1 MATTVVLNQ
10 ATLVVDSVDFSDQV
24 QSISIMEQYEA
35 LESTAFGDTA
45 RKFVKG
51 LGNHEI
57 SATLFIAYGTSEVEE
72 KMNSLVGSNF
82 DVSVTPTA
90 STTASASNPE
100 YTLTGC
106 YLESITPVNGG
117 VGELPTID
125 VVFRGGA
132 LTRSVTP

>member
-10 ATLVVDSVDFSDQV
+10 ATLTVDSVDFSDQV
-24 QSISIMEQYEA
+24 STITVTESYEA

-57 SATLFIAYGTSEVEE
+57 SATLMIAYGTSEVEE
-72 KMNSLVGSNF
+72 KFNSLAGTTFNVI
-82 DVSVTPTA
+82 VTPT
-90 STTASASNPE
+90 TSATPGTDNPA

-106 YLESITPVNGG
+106 YLESVTPVNGG
-117 VGELPTID
+117 VGELPTMD

-132 LTRSVTP
+132 LTRATS

>member
-10 ATLVVDSVDFSDQV
+10 ANLAIDSVDFTDQCSSV
-24 QSISIMEQYEA
+24 TVTESYEA

-57 SATLFIAYGTSEVEE
+57 TATLMISYGASEVEE
-72 KMNSLVGSNF
+72 KLNSLAGTTFNVVVLPTTSA
-82 DVSVTPTA
+82 TPGA
-90 STTASASNPE
+90 GNPE

-106 YLESITPVNGG
+106 YLENVTPINGG
-117 VGELPTID
+117 VGELPTMD
-125 VVFRGGA
+125 VTFRGGA
-132 LTRSVTP
+132 LTRATS

>member
-10 ATLVVDSVDFSDQV
+10 ATLTVDSVDFSDQV
-24 QSISIMEQYEA
+24 STITVTESYEA

-57 SATLFIAYGTSEVEE
+57 SATLMIAYGTSEVEE
-72 KMNSLVGSNF
+72 KLNSLAGTTFNV
-82 DVSVTPTA
+82 VVTPTT
-90 STTASASNPE
+90 STTPGASNPE

-106 YLESITPVNGG
+106 YLESVTPVNGG
-117 VGELPTID
+117 VGELPTMD

-132 LTRSVTP
+132 LTRATS

>member
-1 MATTVVLNQ
+1 MSTTVVLNQ
-10 ATLVVDSVDFSDQV
+10 ATLVVDAVDFSDQV

-72 KMNSLVGSNF
+72 KMNSLVGTNF
-82 DVSVTPTA
+82 DVVVTPTA
-90 STTASASNPE
+90 SVTPGTSNPE

-132 LTRSVTP
+132 LTRATS

>member
-1 MATTVVLNQ
+1 MSTTVVLNQ

-72 KMNSLVGSNF
+72 KMNSLVGTNF
-82 DVSVTPTA
+82 DVVVTPT
-90 STTASASNPE
+90 TSATPGTDNPE

-117 VGELPTID
+117 VGEVPTID

-132 LTRSVTP
+132 LTRATS

>member
-1 MATTVVLNQ
+1 MSTTVVLNQ

-72 KMNSLVGSNF
+72 KMNSLVGTNF
-82 DVSVTPTA
+82 DVVVTPTA
-90 STTASASNPE
+90 SVTPGTSNPE

-132 LTRSVTP
+132 LTRATS

>member
-10 ATLVVDSVDFSDQV
+10 ATLTVDSVDFSDQV
-24 QSISIMEQYEA
+24 STITVTESYEA

-57 SATLFIAYGTSEVEE
+57 SATLMIAYGSSEVEQ
-72 KMNSLVGSNF
+72 KFNSLAGTTF
-82 DVSVTPTA
+82 DVVFTPT
-90 STTASASNPE
+90 TSATPGTSNPE

-106 YLESITPVNGG
+106 YLESVTPVNGG
-117 VGELPTID
+117 VGELPTMD

-132 LTRSVTP
+132 LTRATS

>member
-10 ATLVVDSVDFSDQV
+10 ATLTVDSVDFSDQV
-24 QSISIMEQYEA
+24 NTITVTESFEA

-57 SATLFIAYGTSEVEE
+57 TATLMIAYGTSEVEE
-72 KMNSLVGSNF
+72 KFNSLAGTNF
-82 DVSVTPTA
+82 DVVVTPTT
-90 STTASASNPE
+90 STTAGASNPE

-106 YLESITPVNGG
+106 YLESVTPVNGG
-117 VGELPTID
+117 VGELPTMD
-125 VVFRGGA
+125 VTFRGGA
-132 LTRSVTP
+132 LTRATS

>member
-10 ATLVVDSVDFSDQV
+10 ATLVADSVDFRDQG
-24 QSISIMEQYEA
+24 QSISSMEQYEA

-45 RKFVKG
+45 RKIGEG

-72 KMNSLVGSNF
+72 KMNSLVGTNF
-82 DVSVTPTA
+82 DVVVTPT
-90 STTASASNPE
+90 TSATPGTDNPE

>member
-10 ATLVVDSVDFSDQV
+10 ANLSVDSVDFSDQCSTV
-24 QSISIMEQYEA
+24 TVTESYEA
-35 LESTAFGDTA
+35 LEATAFGDTA

-57 SATLFIAYGTSEVEE
+57 SATLMISYGTSEVEE
-72 KMNSLVGSNF
+72 KLNSLAGTTFNV
-82 DVSVTPTA
+82 VVTPTT
-90 STTASASNPE
+90 SGTPGTDNPA
-100 YTLTGC
+100 YTLTGG

-117 VGELPTID
+117 VGELPTMD

-132 LTRSVTP
+132 LTRATS

>member
-10 ATLVVDSVDFSDQV
+10 ATLTVDSVDFSDQV
-24 QSISIMEQYEA
+24 SNITVTESYEA

-57 SATLFIAYGTSEVEE
+57 SATLMIAYGSSEVEE
-72 KMNSLVGSNF
+72 KFNDLAGTTFNV
-82 DVSVTPTA
+82 VVTPTT
-90 STTASASNPE
+90 STSAGVANPE

-106 YLESITPVNGG
+106 YLESVTPINGG
-117 VGELPTID
+117 VGELPTMD

-132 LTRSVTP
+132 LTRSDGT

>member
-72 KMNSLVGSNF
+72 KMNSLVGENF
-82 DVSVTPTA
+82 DVVVTPTT
-90 STTASASNPE
+90 STTPSASNPQ

-132 LTRSVTP
+132 LTRATS

>member
-57 SATLFIAYGTSEVEE
+57 SAPLFIAYGTSEVEE
-72 KMNSLVGSNF
+72 KMNSLVGTNF
-82 DVSVTPTA
+82 DVVVTPT
-90 STTASASNPE
+90 TSATPGTDNPE

-132 LTRSVTP
+132 LTRATS

>member
-10 ATLVVDSVDFSDQV
+10 ANLSVDSVDFSDQCSTV
-24 QSISIMEQYEA
+24 TVTESYEA
-35 LESTAFGDTA
+35 LEATAFGDTA

-57 SATLFIAYGTSEVEE
+57 SATLMIAYGTSEVEE
-72 KMNSLVGSNF
+72 KFNSLAGTTF
-82 DVSVTPTA
+82 DVVVTPT
-90 STTASASNPE
+90 TSATPGTSNPE

-106 YLESITPVNGG
+106 YLESVTPVNGG
-117 VGELPTID
+117 VGELPTMD

-132 LTRSVTP
+132 LTRATS